1 MAWRQGKALHLFLN
15 SSFLLLVLF
24 FITTHIHSSYPIL
37 SGHPRRHRLDHSI
50 TVEDSSSSSS
60 SCKNLLHNFSH
71 FSSQGGYI
79 NYLLVFHCICGT
91 NTLLGYGVLII
102 WLILLFYLL
111 GNTAADYFCSSLQG
125 LATVL
130 KLSPSIAGV
139 TLLSLGN
146 GGPDIFSTIASSTT
160 TDTSLLSLYTVLGGA
175 FFVSTV
181 VVGIISIC
189 IGSKQLLIDKA
200 SFIRDVTY
208 LLLTLSLLAVIL
220 LLEKINLFGAIA
232 FSCLYPIYVVI
243 VSAMHCYQREFQALE
258 EEDSP
263 PHLVESLLLLPI
275 AVDNDRDEAKNK
287 NKTII
292 DKLRGRGARAWLF
305 IGRIAVCLLELP
317 LSLPRRLTIPDVC
330 EKRWCKPFAV
340 ISVTLAP
347 SLLSLLWNS
356 KMEEFGSKDSI
367 IIYAVACSIGLI
379 LGITAF
385 LTTNSSKPPSKT
397 LVLLP
402 WLAAGFLMSM
412 AWTYILA
419 EELVSLMVSIST
431 ILNISSS
438 VLGLTV
444 LAWGNSL
451 GDLVSNMAVAMNGG
465 HTGVQVAISG
475 CFAGPIFNTLIGLS
489 ISFFMKSWNEFPSCV
504 EISLDLNLL
513 QTLGFM
519 FGSLLW
525 SLVILPK
532 RGMKLDKILGS
543 GLISIYLCFLS
554 VRLLQSLGLINF

>member
-1 MAWRQGKALHLFLN
+1 MAWRQGKPVHLFLN
-15 SSFLLLVLF
+15 SSFFFLTLF
-24 FITTHIHSSYPIL
+24 FITAHFNSSYPVL
-37 SGHPRRHRLDHSI
+37 SGHPRRHSLDHSI
-50 TVEDSSSSSS
+50 FFVGDSSS
-60 SCKNLLHNFSH
+60 CENLLHHDSH
-71 FSSQGGYI
+71 ISSQGGYI
-79 NYLLVFHCICGT
+79 NYLLVFYCICDT
-91 NTLLGYGVLII
+91 NTVLGYGILIL

-111 GNTAADYFCSSLQG
+111 GNTAASYFCSSLQG
-125 LATVL
+125 LATIL

-146 GGPDIFSTIASSTT
+146 GAPDVFSTIASSTT
-160 TDTSLLSLYTVLGGA
+160 TNTSSLSLYTVLGGA

-189 IGSKQLLIDKA
+189 VGPKQLFIDKT

-208 LLLTLSLLAVIL
+208 LLLALSLLVVIL

-232 FSCLYPIYVVI
+232 FSSLYPIYVVI
-243 VSAMHCYQREFQALE
+243 VSVTHCYQRDFEELE
-258 EEDSP
+258 EAPP

-275 AVDNDRDEAKNK
+275 AIENDCNEAKNK
-287 NKTII
+287 NRRII
-292 DKLRGRGARAWLF
+292 DKLRARAWFF
-305 IGRIAVCLLELP
+305 IGRIAVYLLELP

-347 SLLSLLWNS
+347 LLLSLLWNS
-356 KMEEFGSKDSI
+356 KMEAIGSKDSI
-367 IIYAVACSIGLI
+367 IIYAISCLIGLI

-412 AWTYILA
+412 TWTYIIA
-419 EELVSLMVSIST
+419 EELVSLMVSIGT

-451 GDLVSNMAVAMNGG
+451 GDLVSNVAVAMNGG
-465 HTGVQVAISG
+465 QNGVQVAISG
-475 CFAGPIFNTLIGLS
+475 CFAGPIFNILIGLS
-489 ISFFMKSWNEFPSCV
+489 ISFFLKSWNEFLSCV
-504 EISLDLNLL
+504 EIPLDLSLL
-513 QTLGFM
+513 QTFGFM

-532 RGMKLDKILGS
+532 RGMKLDKVLGS

-554 VRLLQSLGLINF
+554 VRLVQSLGLINL